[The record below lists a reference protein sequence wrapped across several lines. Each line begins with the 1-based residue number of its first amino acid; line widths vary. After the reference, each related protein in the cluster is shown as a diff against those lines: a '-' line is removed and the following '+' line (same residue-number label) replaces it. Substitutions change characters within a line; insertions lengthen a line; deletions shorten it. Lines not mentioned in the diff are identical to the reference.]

1 MHQQNWLRA
10 AFLVSGMTAALAAQN
25 PAPASQAYQPGQVI
39 QVTAHHSRWA
49 YPREITL
56 PEGCQLHVVA
66 TGDTLWDLG
75 NKYLGNPF
83 SWPQIW
89 EMNQWVTDPHW
100 IYPGDHLV
108 IPVGRA
114 ALKGETP
121 GEVAGMQPGGQRF
134 LGKPLREEYA
144 YAFQDFL
151 KTPYLVPNGAEAHFK
166 EINAFKVA
174 SRKEP
179 LSSQLGDL
187 DTIYLDG
194 GSDNGAKVGDRM
206 LALKVV
212 APRLPYLPGEKRKGS
227 MGDVIKQ
234 FAVVRLTE
242 VDAKSSVAVI
252 EKASDALEVGDHL
265 VPFTEPANITL
276 RLRTDVKSPI
286 PIHDP
291 AAQVIYVGEGH
302 SLAGLSDMVIIN
314 RGTKDGYKVGDV
326 LLSARERTWPVG
338 AQPDATTGRTNYL
351 IAQMLVVK
359 AEDGSATCRIL
370 RGYEEVMVGDV
381 ASH

>member
-1 MHQQNWLRA
+1 
-10 AFLVSGMTAALAAQN
+10 MTAALAAQN